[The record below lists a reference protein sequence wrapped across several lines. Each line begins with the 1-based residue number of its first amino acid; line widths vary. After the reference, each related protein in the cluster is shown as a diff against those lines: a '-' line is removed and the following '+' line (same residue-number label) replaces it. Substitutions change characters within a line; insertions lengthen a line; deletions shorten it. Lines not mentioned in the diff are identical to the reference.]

1 MILYFTQS
9 QNNRK
14 ILFSFFNWNIKNW
27 YKYLDCDDI
36 NTPQSEKIPE
46 KTAIHRGF
54 VNFFFFF
61 FFSLLPS
68 METLRKILEHVF
80 MTPEVNSNLLEIS
93 NCFEK
98 LFRLHDKFTTAILE
112 ISNPFQKLFCL
123 HANFAAATF

>member
-61 FFSLLPS
+61 FC
-68 METLRKILEHVF
+68 TAAEHGD
-80 MTPEVNSNLLEIS
+80 T
-93 NCFEK
+93 
-98 LFRLHDKFTTAILE
+98 
-112 ISNPFQKLFCL
+112 
-123 HANFAAATF
+123 